1 MCKRLA
7 DLIPISPNLYLC
19 DYCAGLPFGVHVVV
33 DLTEEQMEV
42 DDDNTEHERLFETLE
57 AAQAYYDSL
66 MERRFQNSDWEAIS
80 FYRTASHRLID
91 AWYRDAEIVA
101 TYDVRELVAGKSTP
115 S

>member
-19 DYCAGLPFGVHVVV
+19 DYCAGLPFGVII
-33 DLTEEQMEV
+33 LLEV

-66 MERRFQNSDWEAIS
+66 MERRFQNLDWEAIS

-101 TYDVRELVAGKSTP
+101 TYDVRELVAGKSVP
-115 S
+115 

>member
-19 DYCAGLPFGVHVVV
+19 DYCAGLPFGVII
-33 DLTEEQMEV
+33 LLEV

-66 MERRFQNSDWEAIS
+66 MERRFQNSDWEAITIE
-80 FYRTASHRLID
+80 RAGRLVD